1 MREQLHNCNE
11 HVTPQV
17 LVPSSSE
24 ISPWCENVGG
34 NEDVKK
40 TPQSP
45 PQSDLSHY
53 WALDRLTSL
62 SPAGRTQLPAV
73 CASYRRQR
81 SIFSCERHNPLSSR
95 RKQKYRRMKSTYSV
109 TMLESEIRKL
119 KKILPRL
126 KSEQENV
133 DMVSS
138 KPIESKSKSW
148 KECKTI

>member
-1 MREQLHNCNE
+1 MQTKIICNE

-53 WALDRLTSL
+53 
-62 SPAGRTQLPAV
+62 
-73 CASYRRQR
+73 
-81 SIFSCERHNPLSSR
+81 
-95 RKQKYRRMKSTYSV
+95 
-109 TMLESEIRKL
+109 
-119 KKILPRL
+119 
-126 KSEQENV
+126 
-133 DMVSS
+133 
-138 KPIESKSKSW
+138 
-148 KECKTI
+148 